1 MAPIVGEIERI
12 SLDNPA
18 DVWSGG
24 RIVAG
29 GDNVVIPR
37 NLLIDLPANRLTLQQ
52 LFAQAP
58 PACLANGETG
68 LAKAD
73 RCNIDA
79 TGGLATIFAN
89 RTGGGDVIA
98 GDVRIAKAV
107 ESVTGTVT
115 YVNYTDGYFRLNGIP
130 GRQRDGCDGARE
142 RPVGPPHDPAGA
154 GVRSRQHGELQR
166 GLAVRDRL
174 QQLHLRVRDGVPAV
188 HPERGQRGERVNGD
202 GGPVL
207 PVDEPPGAPFAELDA
222 VRA

>member
-1 MAPIVGEIERI
+1 MLALAAIASTLLLRVAPAQGAVMAPIVGEIERI

-24 RIVAG
+24 RIVVG

-79 TGGLATIFAN
+79 TGGLGDRSS
-89 RTGGGDVIA
+89 RTGPAA
-98 GDVRIAKAV
+98 G
-107 ESVTGTVT
+107 T
-115 YVNYTDGYFRLNGIP
+115 
-130 GRQRDGCDGARE
+130 
-142 RPVGPPHDPAGA
+142 
-154 GVRSRQHGELQR
+154 
-166 GLAVRDRL
+166 
-174 QQLHLRVRDGVPAV
+174 
-188 HPERGQRGERVNGD
+188 
-202 GGPVL
+202 
-207 PVDEPPGAPFAELDA
+207 
-222 VRA
+222 

>member
-1 MAPIVGEIERI
+1 MTPKRDGKSVWSGIALAAIASTLFLRVVPAQGAPVMAPITGEIERI
-12 SLDNPA
+12 FLDDPA

-58 PACLANGETG
+58 PSCLANGETG

-73 RCNIDA
+73 RCNLDA

-98 GDVRIAKAV
+98 GDVRIAKAA
-107 ESVTGTVT
+107 ESVTGVVT
-115 YVNYTDGYFRLNGIP
+115 YLSYTDGYLRSTGFP
-130 GRQRDGCDGARE
+130 GTT
-142 RPVGPPHDPAGA
+142 RPV
-154 GVRSRQHGELQR
+154 
-166 GLAVRDRL
+166 
-174 QQLHLRVRDGVPAV
+174 
-188 HPERGQRGERVNGD
+188 
-202 GGPVL
+202 
-207 PVDEPPGAPFAELDA
+207 
-222 VRA
+222 